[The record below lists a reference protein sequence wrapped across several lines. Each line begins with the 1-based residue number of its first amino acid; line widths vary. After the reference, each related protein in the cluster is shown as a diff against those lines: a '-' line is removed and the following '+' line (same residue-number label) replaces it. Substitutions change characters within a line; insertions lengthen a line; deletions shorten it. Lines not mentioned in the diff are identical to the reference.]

1 MLALLDVIKRKWRV
15 AMDATL
21 DFKDID
27 SKTKSLL
34 ETVFGDVE
42 TIKLPI
48 DLNRI
53 ADHFGLTIRQGTF
66 QDEGIEG
73 AFDRSTGTVFLSEED
88 SFEAKNFTLAHEIG
102 HYKLH
107 EELEKD
113 IFTMHQL
120 NDLLER
126 RGKDVREDQA
136 DQFAASLMMPKK
148 LVLSLWDAT
157 SKDVEAIA
165 KIFGVPTVVATF
177 RLDALNL
184 I

>member
-1 MLALLDVIKRKWRV
+1 
-15 AMDATL
+15 MDATL
-21 DFKDID
+21 DFKDIE

-34 ETVFGDVE
+34 ETVFGDID

-53 ADHFGLTIRQGTF
+53 ADHFGLTISQGIF
-66 QDEGIEG
+66 QDNSIEG

-88 SFEAKNFTLAHEIG
+88 SFEEKNFTLAHEIG

-126 RGKDVREDQA
+126 QGKDVREDQA
-136 DQFAASLMMPKK
+136 DQFAASLLMPKE

-157 SKDVEAIA
+157 SKDVGAIA

-177 RLDALNL
+177 RLKALKL

>member
-1 MLALLDVIKRKWRV
+1 
-15 AMDATL
+15 MDKTL
-21 DFKDID
+21 GLKDID
-27 SKTKSLL
+27 AKTKSLL
-34 ETVFGDVE
+34 EAVFGDIE
-42 TIKLPI
+42 TVKLPV

-53 ADHFGLTIRQGTF
+53 ADHFGLTIKQGEF
-66 QDEGIEG
+66 ADSDIEG

-88 SFEAKNFTLAHEIG
+88 SFEDKNFTLAHELG

-107 EELEKD
+107 KELERD

-126 RGKDVREDQA
+126 QGKDVREDQA
-136 DQFAASLMMPKK
+136 DQFAASLMMPKQ
-148 LVLSLWDAT
+148 LVISLWSAT

-165 KIFGVPTVVATF
+165 KIFGVPTVVARF
-177 RLDALNL
+177 RLKALKL